1 MGKYVLMI
9 IKVIINI
16 VNTKGNETIKNFIK
30 MTIKEIAKM
39 KKLAILII
47 LMLTVMSC
55 SYMEGGERLIRER
68 GMRCRYNYKGE
79 LQHCGFIN

>member
-16 VNTKGNETIKNFIK
+16 VNTKGNETIKNFIN
-30 MTIKEIAKM
+30 MTIKEIVKM

-55 SYMEGGERLIRER
+55 SYFEGADRQIRER

>member
-1 MGKYVLMI
+1 MI

-16 VNTKGNETIKNFIK
+16 VNTKGNETIKNFIN
-30 MTIKEIAKM
+30 MTIKEIVKM

-55 SYMEGGERLIRER
+55 SYFEGADRQIRER
-68 GMRCRYNYKGE
+68 GIECRYNKRGGVENCRLGE
-79 LQHCGFIN
+79 N